1 MIFYLP
7 TLEDLQTAYSEITK
21 KWEKLYSTI
30 DAFSGLANKSVKDLA
45 VKDLAYVD
53 GVYHEGTDEYK
64 MYNKI
69 CEIAEYLEKFSRYF

>member
-1 MIFYLP
+1 MIFYRP

-45 VKDLAYVD
+45 YVD